1 MKTNKTLLAS
11 LFALGLLGAAGSSQ
25 AAGWC
30 ESGKPVK
37 FAGLNWESG
46 MLLTDVMQFVLKNG
60 YGCETDSLPGN
71 SITMENALGTNDI
84 QVFAEEWVGRSEVWK
99 KAEAAGKVV
108 GVGAP
113 VVGAEEGWYVPRYVI
128 EGDPKRKLE
137 AKAPDLKNV
146 ADLGKY
152 ASVFKD
158 QEEPSKGRF
167 YNCPA
172 GWTCELDNSKM
183 LKEYGLESSY
193 TNFRPGTGP
202 ALDAAVLSS
211 YKRGEPILFYYWTP
225 TPLMGQVDLVK
236 LQEKEGV
243 DKSVSIKVGLSKT
256 FHEQAPELVAVL
268 EKVNLPID
276 LLNQNL
282 ARMTK
287 ERIESPALAKAF
299 LKEHPEVWQAWVS
312 EDAAKKINAAL

>member
-1 MKTNKTLLAS
+1 MKMTKTLLAS
-11 LFALGLLGAAGSSQ
+11 LFAVGLLGSAGAQ
-25 AAGWC
+25 AATWC

-46 MLLTDVMQFVLKNG
+46 MLLTDVMQFVLDKG
-60 YGCETDSLPGN
+60 YGCKTDSLPGN

-108 GVGAP
+108 GVGSP
-113 VVGAEEGWYVPRYVI
+113 VVGAAEGWYVPRYVI
-128 EGDPKRKLE
+128 EGDAKRKLE
-137 AKAPDLKNV
+137 AKAPELKGI

-152 ASVFKD
+152 AEVFRD
-158 QEEPSKGRF
+158 PEEPGKGRF

-172 GWTCELDNSKM
+172 GWTCELDNSRM
-183 LKEYGLESSY
+183 LKDYGLEDKF

-211 YKRGEPILFYYWTP
+211 YKRGEPILFYYWSP

-236 LQEKEGV
+236 LEEKPGV
-243 DKSVSIKVGLSKT
+243 DNSVSIKVGLSKT
-256 FHEQAPELVAVL
+256 FHDEAPELVAVL
-268 EKVNLPID
+268 EKVNMPID

-282 ARMTK
+282 ARMAK
-287 ERIESPALAKAF
+287 DRIESPALAKIF
-299 LKEHPEVWQAWVS
+299 LKEHPEVWHAWVS
-312 EDAAKKINAAL
+312 EDAAKKIEAAL